1 MLQLEKLE
9 EYCKIRNI
17 KATFVDGI
25 LIDPLPVVKSNYRVR
40 KEPYFIDLAVKRYG
54 CSTVVDAMFNKQMTL
69 IL

>member
-9 EYCKIRNI
+9 QYCKVRNI

-25 LIDPLPVVKSNYRVR
+25 LIEPLPVIKSNYRVR
-40 KEPYFIDLAVKRYG
+40 KELYFLEIAINRYG
-54 CSTVVDAMFNKQMTL
+54 CKTVVDAMFNKQMTL

>member
-1 MLQLEKLE
+1 MQQLEKLE
-9 EYCKIRNI
+9 QYCKVRNV

-40 KEPYFIDLAVKRYG
+40 KEPYFINLAVTRYG

-69 IL
+69 II